1 MVGLPPHIK
10 NKGKG
15 FASNLRYI
23 SINKEII
30 TKSWDHHVS
39 CVDTIGVKGVEIDTI
54 LNKITVLGY
63 MNRKDVVK
71 AVRRTGRRA
80 EAWPSTCGVEAPS
93 PRLPRG
99 FRCIIP
105 RCIVSKS

>member
-1 MVGLPPHIK
+1 MEVVELKVNMHCKCNACAKIVRKTLCKIK
-10 NKGKG
+10 
-15 FASNLRYI
+15 
-23 SINKEII
+23 
-30 TKSWDHHVS
+30 
-39 CVDTIGVKGVEIDTI
+39 GVKGVEIDTI